1 MRASFV
7 IRLVMLGTSVTSS
20 AQAAPPVAVKAPAST
35 ATTTAGAASTMRR
48 PSPGE
53 LAELVRTA
61 LSSSPVRL
69 PKGAKILGARPS
81 SNDLLVPMAPSRVT
95 IDLTP
100 PPRRAGPVT
109 ATAVLVFWKDAE
121 VSARIPLHLDLSVPP
136 EGLVFDVPKGGVVTI
151 VVRRGLVEVSAQG
164 VTAADAD
171 IGDVVQV
178 LLRPSGRALRGE
190 VIARDRVLAVEDG
203 R

>member
-1 MRASFV
+1 MRALFV
-7 IRLVMLGTSVTSS
+7 IRLVMLGASVTVST
-20 AQAAPPVAVKAPAST
+20 QAAPPVRAKAPTGT
-35 ATTTAGAASTMRR
+35 ATTTAGVASTMRR
-48 PSPGE
+48 FSPGE
-53 LAELVRTA
+53 LAALVRTA
-61 LSSSPVRL
+61 LSASTVRL
-69 PKGAKILGARPS
+69 PKGTKILGARPS
-81 SNDLLVPMAPSRVT
+81 SSDLMVPMAPSRVT

-100 PPRRAGPVT
+100 PPRRAGLVT

-121 VSARIPLHLDLSVPP
+121 VSARVPLHLDLSVPP

-151 VVRRGLVEVSAQG
+151 VVRRGLVEVSAPG

-190 VIARDRVLAVEDG
+190 IIARDRVLAVEDG

>member
-1 MRASFV
+1 MMRASFV
-7 IRLVMLGTSVTSS
+7 IRLVMFSASVTNS
-20 AQAAPPVAVKAPAST
+20 AQAAPPVPAKPPTST
-35 ATTTAGAASTMRR
+35 ATASTMRR

-61 LSSSPVRL
+61 LTASTVRL
-69 PKGAKILGARPS
+69 PKGTKILGARPS
-81 SNDLLVPMAPSRVT
+81 SNDLMVPMAPSRVT

-190 VIARDRVLAVEDG
+190 VIARDRVLAVDDG